1 MDITDSLATYLYLAT
16 QGLYCIMDVTST
28 VVLLIF
34 LSVYV
39 FLHASQ
45 LKVAPVTPA
54 CCTHQCEILHWQCEA
69 QNDGPGQK
77 VCNWMQNAYH
87 YSTVRPYVAVRK
99 ESCNM
104 WIALH
109 KGQYVCSWPRW
120 WRSNKVMPINNSK
133 PSCGFFSWHNAMV
146 SEHE

>member
-45 LKVAPVTPA
+45 LKVA
-54 CCTHQCEILHWQCEA
+54 QSRLHA
-69 QNDGPGQK
+69 ALTNVKFSIDSVK
-77 VCNWMQNAYH
+77 HKMTDLA
-87 YSTVRPYVAVRK
+87 RK
-99 ESCNM
+99 SASECKM
-104 WIALH
+104 HTIIALCAH
-109 KGQYVCSWPRW
+109 
-120 WRSNKVMPINNSK
+120 M
-133 PSCGFFSWHNAMV
+133 
-146 SEHE
+146 